1 MVVVELV
8 VEHRFVVGHM
18 RVVVEVDT
26 LLVEYMVL
34 EQVQASLEEVW
45 QASLGEVPQ
54 VHSYQ
59 EFDRE
64 S

>member
-1 MVVVELV
+1 
-8 VEHRFVVGHM
+8 M